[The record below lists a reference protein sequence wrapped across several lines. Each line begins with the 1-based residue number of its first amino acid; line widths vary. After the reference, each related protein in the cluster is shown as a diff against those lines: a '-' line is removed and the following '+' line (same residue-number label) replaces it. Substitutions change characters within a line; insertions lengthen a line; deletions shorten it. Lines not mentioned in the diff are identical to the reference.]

1 MLSRGPG
8 AAAGGQGGAAALCN
22 QLEPL
27 VLEPLQLGLVPIAD
41 RRRARLQ
48 CRRRS

>member
-48 CRRRS
+48 RRRRS